1 MVDIKDHNTAFGRG
15 GLMMEHGTSSFSGY
29 GLARE
34 IPCSFKQLHAA
45 VITPVTAPTNIVSF
59 QCDLSTEDSGGAGT
73 VTVNRICRDHTASFM
88 LDADDFDAG
97 DADLVSTPL
106 LIAQHPML
114 LKQVEWYHGTGWIFG
129 SPSLQLGNTTTAAAY
144 LTGALTI
151 TNGATSTFTTFTEDE
166 VADGAVLIASTI
178 GAMGA
183 SGTSTSTQTVTGTD
197 SGTMTTTATR
207 TGSPTATATGTQ
219 TGTATVTG
227 TQTGT
232 ATVTG
237 TLSGTM
243 TQTGTGILQSATPT
257 RSRSAS
263 GSPSHSRS
271 ASGSP
276 SHSRSVSGSPT
287 PTGSKSGSPSHSRS
301 ESGSPSPT
309 RSASASPSG
318 ADGRPDDVALTILYW
333 TPTNNMVF
341 SYILYGTY

>member
-227 TQTGT
+227 T
-232 ATVTG
+232 
-237 TLSGTM
+237 LSGTM

-257 RSRSAS
+257 R
-263 GSPSHSRS
+263 SRS